1 MAKELTQDVNFY
13 IPIDMAEIKKS
24 VSGDEKGHYVRGW
37 ASTPDLDGQQDI
49 IDPQGID
56 IDMFLSHGYV
66 NYEHEKDKIVG
77 HPTENSYVDYTRGLY
92 VETKLNMDSPYAREM
107 WGKAQYI
114 AKSGIDRPL
123 GYSVEGYVQ
132 RDADNPEIIR
142 KTVITGLALTENPA
156 NPKATWEAVM
166 KSLTTGYGIT
176 PDDRGDSAGAL
187 RIQQASKQ
195 LHKLAVTLKEFK
207 KGDIQLIAKS
217 LDEENRYSDDVALLL
232 LQLGYGLSRET
243 AEKYLDKFNK
253 LKEGD

>member
-1 MAKELTQDVNFY
+1 
-13 IPIDMAEIKKS
+13 
-24 VSGDEKGHYVRGW
+24 
-37 ASTPDLDGQQDI
+37 
-49 IDPQGID
+49 
-56 IDMFLSHGYV
+56 
-66 NYEHEKDKIVG
+66 
-77 HPTENSYVDYTRGLY
+77 
-92 VETKLNMDSPYAREM
+92 
-107 WGKAQYI
+107 
-114 AKSGIDRPL
+114 
-123 GYSVEGYVQ
+123 
-132 RDADNPEIIR
+132 
-142 KTVITGLALTENPA
+142 
-156 NPKATWEAVM
+156 M